1 MYINDIPL
9 KDLTAMYNNDIPLTD
24 LTAMYNNLT
33 ATEQCTK

>member
-24 LTAMYNNLT
+24 LTAIYNNLP

>member
-33 ATEQCTK
+33 AREQCKK